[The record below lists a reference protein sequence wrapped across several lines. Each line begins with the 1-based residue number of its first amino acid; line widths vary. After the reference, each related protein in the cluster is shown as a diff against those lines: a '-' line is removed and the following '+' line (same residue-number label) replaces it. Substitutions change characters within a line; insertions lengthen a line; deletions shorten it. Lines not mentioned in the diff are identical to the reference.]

1 MPTRPI
7 EGDGA
12 TRRQLSRAPR
22 DDLLQEPTQPLR
34 DGSAGQSCP
43 ILAVHTAGARRKGF
57 AAHRSGGGSTML
69 AQNQPLILVID
80 DRPEEIRTVIE
91 LFRNEQLRVSVA
103 TDMRQGYERAVALTP
118 DLILLD
124 VRMPNVDGFAG
135 ARLLK
140 ESPQTCD
147 IPIIFLSSAGAHDER
162 LEGLLH
168 GAVDY
173 VLKPCLPAEVLAR
186 VRIHLRLAPRVAAPE
201 SSTPQALLSPDEVIL
216 RAAMRFIGSNLAK
229 LPPLAE
235 IAHKVGTHDKKLSAI
250 FRHYLDM
257 TVFAWIRDERLRRGR
272 ELLADSRM
280 SMQDIAEQVGF
291 RAACNF
297 TTAFRERTGVTPSA
311 FRQGLRERSM
321 DAAD

>member
-1 MPTRPI
+1 M
-7 EGDGA
+7 
-12 TRRQLSRAPR
+12 
-22 DDLLQEPTQPLR
+22 
-34 DGSAGQSCP
+34 
-43 ILAVHTAGARRKGF
+43 
-57 AAHRSGGGSTML
+57 

-80 DRPEEIRTVIE
+80 DQPEEIRAVIE
-91 LFRNEQLRVSVA
+91 LFRGEQLRVNVA
-103 TDMRQGYERAVALTP
+103 TDMRQGYERAMALSP

-124 VRMPNVDGFAG
+124 VRMPHVDGFAG
-135 ARLLK
+135 SRLLK
-140 ESPQTCD
+140 ESPRTRD
-147 IPIIFLSSAGAHDER
+147 IPIIFLSSAGTEDER

-186 VRIHLRLAPRVAAPE
+186 VRIHLRLASRTAATEP
-201 SSTPQALLSPDEVIL
+201 STPPELLSPDEVIL
-216 RAAMRFIGSNLAK
+216 RAAMRFIGGNLAA

-250 FRHYLDM
+250 FRQYLQV

-272 ELLADSRM
+272 ELLSDSRM

-291 RAACNF
+291 RSACNF

-311 FRQGLRERSM
+311 FRRRLQEHG
-321 DAAD
+321 DTAA